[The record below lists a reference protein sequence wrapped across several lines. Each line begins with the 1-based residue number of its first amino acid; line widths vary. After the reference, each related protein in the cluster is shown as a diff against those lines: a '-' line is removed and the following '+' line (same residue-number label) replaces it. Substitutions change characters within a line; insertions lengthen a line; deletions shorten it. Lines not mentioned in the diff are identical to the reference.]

1 MTGGAGWARDL
12 RDRGMRPETT
22 IECRGAIGH
31 RHATDRQRAGPRSGR
46 IRDVA
51 AALAAALVL
60 AGCDREARPPDAP
73 PPTAVPAELAPEAY
87 ARLVGAFY
95 TGVTAYRV
103 GDNDRARDRLAE
115 AAEIAPH
122 EPAAWADLALA
133 DLRAGDREAA
143 LAAVAEAR
151 ALAPESSAVTLL
163 AALVSGRLGETDQA
177 LTLLREAVDL
187 DGANLRARYALADE
201 LGRGAVAGEGAH
213 DAEISAQLDAILAAD
228 PGNLVVLIERARQGA
243 KAGDAAVV
251 ERMLDAL
258 VWESDTWPAEARAKL
273 DEARAADATNAKT
286 MGLKLAQLNNL
297 VVTTPAYQQSQARL
311 TSSVGDV
318 AEPIEAF
325 LRLPAPA
332 ATPAEADLAV
342 TFAAPA
348 AGDARAADGTDGA
361 CRPAWPPTVIRVD
374 WDNDQRLDTV
384 CAAGSL
390 RLWRA
395 GEADGAPGTDATAG
409 VEPGVAGRPYTG
421 VWAVDVDLEGDLDLV
436 LSLAGDDPDRTPVVL
451 RNNGDG
457 TWTAQASPF
466 ADVAAIA
473 DLRWADI
480 DGDNDPDVALIDAA
494 GMLRVLDNERA
505 GQYADA
511 GPADTPAAALAVA
524 DADRDGRLDVVTWG
538 PDGTIARQA
547 WDGSPGGWTSA
558 ELVRGAAPPADGT
571 ARLWWAD
578 LDNNGALDVVASSA
592 AGTAA
597 WLVDADGE
605 LVSLPGALPAAV
617 VAAADADGDGRVDL
631 AVAGPA
637 GDAPGVARNEGGERA
652 YHHQIVQ
659 PRALREG
666 DQRNNA
672 FGVGGDAMIRAGLV
686 AQVQPITGPAVHFGL
701 GEQPAS
707 NVVRIRWPNGIAQA
721 EFDQPADATVVAEQR
736 LKGSCPWLF
745 AHDGTGVRFV
755 TDILWKS
762 PIGLRLNAQ
771 STAGVVQ
778 TRDWVNVRGDQLAVR
793 EGQYDLRITAELW
806 ETHYFDHVA
815 LMVVDHPA
823 GTEVRVDERFA
834 VPPPPLAVRATGP
847 SRPVARA
854 VDDAGRDVTDRVAAR
869 DGVYLDTF
877 ARGAYQGIA
886 ADHFVEVEL
895 PDGTADGDVLV
906 ASGWIYPTDSSV
918 NVAISQG
925 AHDLPRDLSIEVPD
939 GRGGWR
945 VAQPHLG
952 FPAGKHKAMLVDLA
966 GLFGGEAEGSP
977 RRLRLR
983 TNMEV
988 YWDSLAVATPLPD
1001 AALREQTLLPASA
1014 VLRYRGFSYTNH
1026 TDGTGSRSV
1035 PEIPDYDRL
1044 SGPGQMWPDLVGF
1057 YTRFGDVRPLLTAVD
1072 DRYVILNAGDEIAL
1086 RFDAP
1091 AAPPAGWVRD
1101 YVFVSD
1107 GWEKDGDLNTS
1118 YSKTVHPLP
1127 SHDRPEYAE
1136 PWNAGRVGPLAGDP
1150 VYQAHA
1156 QDWVDYHT
1164 RYVTPERFRRG
1175 VWP

>member
-1 MTGGAGWARDL
+1 
-12 RDRGMRPETT
+12 MRPHVT
-22 IECRGAIGH
+22 A
-31 RHATDRQRAGPRSGR
+31 AGPRARLLRRPTGATGA
-46 IRDVA
+46 VVGLC
-51 AALAAALVL
+51 AALPLL
-60 AGCDREARPPDAP
+60 AGCDRAARPPDAP
-73 PPTAVPAELAPEAY
+73 PPTAAPVALAPEAY

-103 GDNDRARDRLAE
+103 GDNDRARARLAE
-115 AAEIAPH
+115 AAEIAPG
-122 EPAAWADLALA
+122 EPAVWADRALA

-151 ALAPESSAVTLL
+151 ALAPESSTVALV

-177 LTLLREAVDL
+177 LALLRESVTL

-201 LGRGAVAGEGAH
+201 LGRGAVAGDTAH
-213 DAEISAQLDAILAAD
+213 DAEIAAQLEAILAAD

-251 ERMLDAL
+251 ARMLDAL
-258 VWESDTWPAEARAKL
+258 VWESAVWPADARAKL
-273 DEARAADATNAKT
+273 EEARAADPTNAKT

-297 VVTTPAYQQSQARL
+297 VVTTPGYQQSLARL
-311 TSSVGDV
+311 TSAVGDV
-318 AEPIEAF
+318 AEPIEVF
-325 LRLPAPA
+325 LRLPPPA
-332 ATPAEADLAV
+332 ATPAEADLALS
-342 TFAAPA
+342 FAPPAAAA
-348 AGDARAADGTDGA
+348 AGDLVPAAPLAD
-361 CRPAWPPTVIRVD
+361 CPSAWPPAAIRVD

-384 CAAGSL
+384 CAAGGL
-390 RLWRA
+390 RVWRA
-395 GEADGAPGTDATAG
+395 GEGEGAPDVDATAG
-409 VEPGVAGRPYTG
+409 VEPGVAARAYSG
-421 VWAVDVDLEGDLDLV
+421 VWAVDIDLEGDLDLV
-436 LSLAGDDPDRTPVVL
+436 LSLAGDAPDRTPVVL

-457 TWTAQASPF
+457 TWTALASPF
-466 ADVAAIA
+466 GDVAAIA
-473 DLRWADI
+473 DLRWADL
-480 DGDNDPDVALIDAA
+480 DGDTDPDVALVDAGGA
-494 GMLRVLDNERA
+494 VRVFDNERA
-505 GQYADA
+505 GQYADV
-511 GPADTPAAALAVA
+511 GPTDVRAAALAVA
-524 DADRDGRLDVVTWG
+524 DADADGRLDLVTLGTDGAVV
-538 PDGTIARQA
+538 RHA
-547 WDGSPGGWTSA
+547 WDGTPGGWSSA
-558 ELVRGAAPPADGT
+558 DLVRWTAPPADGS

-578 LDNNGALDVVASSA
+578 LDNNGALDLVASA
-592 AGTAA
+592 AGGTAA
-597 WLVDADGE
+597 WLVGSDGGFA
-605 LVSLPGALPAAV
+605 PLPAVLPAGV
-617 VAAADADGDGRVDL
+617 VAVGDADGDGRVDL
-631 AVAGPA
+631 GAAAGGGTAAVAL
-637 GDAPGVARNEGGERA
+637 NQGGERD
-652 YHHQIVQ
+652 YHHQVVR

-672 FGVGGDAMIRAGLV
+672 FGIGGDAMIRAGLV

-701 GEQPAS
+701 GTSEAS

-745 AHDGTGVRFV
+745 AHDGEAVRFV
-755 TDILWKS
+755 TDVLWKS

-771 STAGVVQ
+771 TTAGVVQ
-778 TRDWVNVRGDQLAVR
+778 TRDWVNVRGDQLSVR
-793 EGQYDLRITAELW
+793 DGQYDLRITAELW

-834 VPPPPLAVRATGP
+834 VPPPPLEVRVTGP
-847 SRPVARA
+847 SRPIARA
-854 VDDAGRDVTDRVAAR
+854 VDDAGRDVTDRVVAR

-886 ADHFVEVEL
+886 ADHHVEVAL
-895 PDGTADGDVLV
+895 PEGTADGDVLV
-906 ASGWIYPTDSSV
+906 ASGWVYPTDSSV

-925 AHDLPRDLSIEVPD
+925 VHEAPRDLSLEVPD
-939 GRGGWR
+939 GRGGWT
-945 VAQPHLG
+945 VARPHLG
-952 FPAGKHKAMLVDLA
+952 FPAGKHKTMLIDLA
-966 GLFGGEAEGSP
+966 GLYGGAAADGP

-1001 AALREQTLLPASA
+1001 AELRRRTLPAASA
-1014 VLRYRGFSYTNH
+1014 DLRYRGFSYTNY
-1026 TDGTGSRSV
+1026 TDGTGSRTE
-1035 PEIPDYDRL
+1035 PEVPDYDRL

-1057 YTRFGDVRPLLTAVD
+1057 YTRFGDVRPLLADVD

-1101 YVFVSD
+1101 FVFVSD

-1127 SHDRPEYAE
+1127 SHDRPAYTE
-1136 PWNAGRVGPLAGDP
+1136 PWNDGPVGPLADDP

-1164 RYVTPERFRRG
+1164 RHVTPERFRRG